1 MKVGI
6 FTDSYTPDISGVV
19 ASIRTLKGAL
29 EARGHEVFVF
39 APSNGNAVPEER
51 VFRQP
56 SMPVFFEKSLRIC
69 IGIAPGTLLAIKGYG
84 LDVVHTQ
91 TEFSIGIFGKIV
103 ALVLDLPIVHT
114 YHTMYKDYLHYLD
127 RGAGRPR
134 RNAALRQLSSD
145 MVRVLSR
152 DFCNTCDAVIAPT
165 DKVRDLLASY
175 EVKAPIRVLPSG
187 VALERFR
194 EAARDPEARRRARA
208 ELGIAEDAPLV
219 AFIGRLA
226 KEKSIDMI
234 LRALPALVERLPAAK
249 LLVMGEGP
257 ERPALE
263 ALAGEL
269 CPPGS
274 FLFAGSR
281 PWSGIP
287 EYYRA
292 ADVFVTASA
301 TETQGLTVLEAMA
314 AEVPVAARRDPSFAS
329 MIEDGVDG
337 LLFSDPGQLTEAL
350 LLALTDKARARSLVS
365 AGREKAGEYSDQA
378 FGEKVEAVYEEA
390 IRVRASARARRREF
404 GKSLPRAIS
413 SRYLRLHRR
422 FRRLIEWL
430 R

>member
-1 MKVGI
+1 M
-6 FTDSYTPDISGVV
+6 S
-19 ASIRTLKGAL
+19 
-29 EARGHEVFVF
+29 
-39 APSNGNAVPEER
+39 
-51 VFRQP
+51 
-56 SMPVFFEKSLRIC
+56 VFFEKSLRIC
-69 IGIAPGTLLAIKGYG
+69 IGLAPGTLRAIKGYE

-91 TEFSIGIFGKIV
+91 TEFSIGVLGKI
-103 ALVLDLPIVHT
+103 AAFMLDLPVVHT

-127 RGAGRPR
+127 RGGSHSR
-134 RNAALRQLSSD
+134 RDAAVRQLSSE
-145 MVRVLSR
+145 MVRALSR
-152 DFCNTCDAVIAPT
+152 DFCNTSDAVIAPT
-165 DKVRDLLASY
+165 EKVRDLLASY
-175 EVKAPIRVLPSG
+175 EVKVPIKVLPSG
-187 VALERFR
+187 VSLERFR
-194 EAARDPEARRRARA
+194 EAAGDPEARRRARA
-208 ELGIAEDAPLV
+208 ELGVAEDAPLV
-219 AFIGRLA
+219 AFIGRVA

-249 LLVMGEGP
+249 LLIIGEGP

-274 FLFAGSR
+274 CLFAGSR

-292 ADVFVTASA
+292 ADVFVTAST

-337 LLFSDPGQLTEAL
+337 LLFSDPGQLAEAL
-350 LLALTDKARARSLVS
+350 FLVLTDKARARFLVA
-365 AGREKAGEYSDQA
+365 AGREKAGEYSGQA

-390 IRVRASARARRREF
+390 IRARASARARRREF

-413 SRYLRLHRR
+413 SRYLLLHRR